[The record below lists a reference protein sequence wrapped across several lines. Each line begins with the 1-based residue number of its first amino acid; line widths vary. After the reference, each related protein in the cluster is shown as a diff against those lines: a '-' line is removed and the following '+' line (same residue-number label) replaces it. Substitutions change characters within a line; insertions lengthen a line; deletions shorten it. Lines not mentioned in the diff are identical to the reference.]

1 MKFIDISMEINENML
16 TYPNN
21 PKPVIKRYAI
31 IPKDKTNE
39 SIISIGSHSGT
50 HIDSQLHIRNG
61 GNASDKLPLESL
73 YGECRILDLVDIGNE
88 IHREDLESFDIQAGE
103 IILLKTENSKYQ
115 YNKFRQNFAHLK
127 YDGAEYLVRRKI
139 KTLGVDYLSV
149 KKFGGDAE
157 VHEILI
163 NNLTLF
169 EGLYLKDVDPGSYI
183 FLGLPL
189 KIKCDGA
196 PARAILVKN

>member
-1 MKFIDISMEINENML
+1 MKILDISMKIDENML

-21 PKPVIKRYAI
+21 PKPVIKRYAN
-31 IPKDKTNE
+31 IPKNKTNE
-39 SIISIGSHSGT
+39 SMISIGSHSGT

-61 GNASDKLPLESL
+61 GNTSDELPLDSF
-73 YGECRILDLVDIGNE
+73 YGECRVLDLTDVGNE
-88 IHREDLESFDIQAGE
+88 IHREHLKSFDIEASE

-115 YNKFRQNFAHLK
+115 YSKFRRNFTHLK
-127 YDGAEYLVRRKI
+127 YDGAEYLVRKKI
-139 KTLGVDYLSV
+139 KTLGFDYLSV

-169 EGLYLKDVDPGSYI
+169 EGLYLKDVDPGSYV

>member
-1 MKFIDISMEINENML
+1 MKIIDISMEINENML
-16 TYPNN
+16 TYPKN
-21 PKPVIKRYAI
+21 PKPMIKRYAI
-31 IPKDKTNE
+31 IPQNKTNE

-61 GNASDKLPLESL
+61 GNASDKLPLGSF
-73 YGECRILDLVDIGNE
+73 YGKCRILDLTDVGNE
-88 IHREDLESFDIQAGE
+88 IRREHLESFDIEAGE
-103 IILLKTENSKYQ
+103 IILLKTENSKHQ

-127 YDGAEYLVRRKI
+127 YDGAEHLVRKKI

-149 KKFGGDAE
+149 KKFGGDDE
-157 VHEILI
+157 VHEIII

-169 EGLYLKDVDPGSYI
+169 EGLYLKNVEPGSYI
-183 FLGLPL
+183 FIGLPL